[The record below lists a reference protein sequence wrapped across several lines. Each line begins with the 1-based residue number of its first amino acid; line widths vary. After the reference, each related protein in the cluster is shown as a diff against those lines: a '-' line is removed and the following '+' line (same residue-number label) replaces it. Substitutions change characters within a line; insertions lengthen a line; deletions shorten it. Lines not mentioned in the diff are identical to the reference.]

1 MHPYGH
7 IPFTVSPKLFIII
20 IIIIIIY
27 LLSLVMLWKICFY
40 IYPVILWIVLL
51 ELQKMRRI
59 SVIYFLYLFIFSGL
73 EFTLTFLTHN
83 RFDFSRY
90 VARVILFVLSWFSLE
105 LCHMVVFLFQKVRIL

>member
-1 MHPYGH
+1 MFLSDRIHSLWERICRVGGSSLFKVISFCSCWSH
-7 IPFTVSPKLFIII
+7 ILTNV
-20 IIIIIIY
+20 
-27 LLSLVMLWKICFY
+27 WK
-40 IYPVILWIVLL
+40 VILLFLCVALL

-90 VARVILFVLSWFSLE
+90 VARTILFVFSWFILE
-105 LCHMVVFLFQKVRIL
+105 LCHIVVFFISEN